1 MTHYPSHQP
10 DRTDLPP
17 VRPAEAIA
25 ELIALA
31 ALSVTGVY
39 ELHSGSFG
47 EVATYLPGRRV
58 EGVRIR
64 DDHVEVHLVLVWG
77 FPVLETA
84 ERVRAVVSPIA
95 GRRVDVVVQD
105 VIDLALLPSTP
116 SSALPSMTSSALPAT
131 PVMPAVPP
139 AVNTPAT
146 IENRER

>member
-10 DRTDLPP
+10 DRTDLAP

-95 GRRVDVVVQD
+95 GRRVDVAVQD

-116 SSALPSMTSSALPAT
+116 SSTSVTSSGLPAT

-146 IENRER
+146 NENRER